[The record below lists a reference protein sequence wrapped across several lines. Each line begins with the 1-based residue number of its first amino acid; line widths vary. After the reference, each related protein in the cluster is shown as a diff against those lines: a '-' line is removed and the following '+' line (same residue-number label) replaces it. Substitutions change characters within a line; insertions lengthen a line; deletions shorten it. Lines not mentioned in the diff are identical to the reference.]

1 MVIRNRILMMSYKWG
16 RDLFMSTRSFN
27 TYLSL
32 LLTMQWEWISQ
43 QVFHKTLHSSSISH
57 LSLFDKYTSRKTFN
71 NDTVYSVDQVW
82 WIFFMV
88 GFSVVGFLQIWFA
101 PLLSLFQLCYTMSIL
116 LLLPQIQMAADVQLA
131 TLCCLTLFR
140 SLHNAVLEL
149 RGSPKCPHWHSSQQA
164 ETGVARVGNFSKNFL
179 VQEMPT
185 RQRGDCILCCE
196 DSRA

>member
-1 MVIRNRILMMSYKWG
+1 
-16 RDLFMSTRSFN
+16 
-27 TYLSL
+27 
-32 LLTMQWEWISQ
+32 MQWEWVSFFTKHCTAVGYPIYLYLPNT
-43 QVFHKTLHSSSISH
+43 QV
-57 LSLFDKYTSRKTFN
+57 SRPFQWWYCIFCRSN
-71 NDTVYSVDQVW
+71 MVDFLYGG
-82 WIFFMV
+82 FFSM
-88 GFSVVGFLQIWFA
+88 VGFLQIWFA

-149 RGSPKCPHWHSSQQA
+149 RGSPKCPHWHSSQWA